1 MRTFELGK
9 IIPCTPDEA
18 WNAVIDFPSRT
29 IHGPAYRRSDL
40 PDGPEPRPGNRIE
53 LQIGRDKF
61 TSLMTVVQEP
71 EMFGHRT
78 VGPGFSVEFSYR
90 VRPCSDADPGFTS
103 DDDGHAHLTVEA
115 EYGGWLGS
123 LIARL
128 RPGACRRYV
137 AGELATI
144 ESASKSVSA
153 EPVTE

>member
-9 IIPCTPDEA
+9 ILPCTPEEA
-18 WNAVIDFPSRT
+18 WNAVTDFPSRT
-29 IHGPAYRRSDL
+29 IHGPAYHRSDL
-40 PDGPEPRPGNRIE
+40 PDGNEPRPGNRIE

-71 EMFGHRT
+71 EVLSHRAI
-78 VGPGFSVEFSYR
+78 GPGFSVEFTYR
-90 VRPCSDADPGFTS
+90 VRLCSDGDPGYTS
-103 DDDGHAHLTVEA
+103 DDDGNAHLTVEA

-137 AGELATI
+137 AGELAAI
-144 ESASKSVSA
+144 DSRAKSVSA
-153 EPVTE
+153 EPVVD

>member
-9 IIPCTPDEA
+9 ILPCTPGEA

-40 PDGPEPRPGNRIE
+40 PDGNEPRPGNRIE

-71 EMFGHRT
+71 EMLSHRAI
-78 VGPGFSVEFSYR
+78 GPGFSVEFSYW
-90 VRPCSDADPGFTS
+90 VRPCSDADPGYTS
-103 DDDGHAHLTVEA
+103 DDDGNAFLTVQA

-123 LIARL
+123 FIARV

-137 AGELATI
+137 AGEMAAI
-144 ESASKSVSA
+144 NSASRSVSA
-153 EPVTE
+153 EPVAD

>member
-9 IIPCTPDEA
+9 ILPCAPDEA
-18 WNAVIDFPSRT
+18 WNSVIDFPSRT

-40 PDGPEPRPGNRIE
+40 PDGQEPRPGNRIE

-71 EMFGHRT
+71 RMLSHRT
-78 VGPGFSVEFSYR
+78 VGPGFSVEFSYW
-90 VRPCSDADPGFTS
+90 VRPCSDADPGYTS
-103 DDDGHAHLTVEA
+103 DDDGNAYLTVQA

-137 AGELATI
+137 AGELAAI
-144 ESASKSVSA
+144 DSGAKSVFA
-153 EPVTE
+153 EPVTD

>member
-1 MRTFELGK
+1 
-9 IIPCTPDEA
+9 
-18 WNAVIDFPSRT
+18 
-29 IHGPAYRRSDL
+29 
-40 PDGPEPRPGNRIE
+40 

-90 VRPCSDADPGFTS
+90 VRPCSDADSGFTS

-123 LIARL
+123 LIARF

-137 AGELATI
+137 AGELAAI

>member
-40 PDGPEPRPGNRIE
+40 PDGTEPRPGNRIE

-137 AGELATI
+137 AGELAAI

-153 EPVTE
+153 EPVIE

>member
-1 MRTFELGK
+1 MQTFELGK
-9 IIPCTPDEA
+9 ILPCTPYEA

-40 PDGPEPRPGNRIE
+40 LDGKEPRPGNRID

-71 EMFGHRT
+71 QMLSHRT
-78 VGPGFSVEFSYR
+78 VGPGFSVELSYWIR
-90 VRPCSDADPGFTS
+90 LCSDADPGYTS
-103 DDDGHAHLTVEA
+103 DDYGNAYLTVQA
-115 EYGGWLGS
+115 EYAGWLGS

-137 AGELATI
+137 AGELAAI
-144 ESASKSVSA
+144 DSGAKSVSA
-153 EPVTE
+153 EPVTD

>member
-9 IIPCTPDEA
+9 ILPCTPGEA
-18 WNAVIDFPSRT
+18 WNAVVDFPSRT

-40 PDGPEPRPGNRIE
+40 PDGKEPRPGNRIE

-71 EMFGHRT
+71 QMLSHRT
-78 VGPGFSVEFSYR
+78 VGPGFFVEFSYW
-90 VRPCSDADPGFTS
+90 VRLCSDADPGYTS
-103 DDDGHAHLTVEA
+103 DDDGNAYLTVQA

-137 AGELATI
+137 AGELAAIDSGT
-144 ESASKSVSA
+144 KSVSA
-153 EPVTE
+153 EPVVD

>member
-1 MRTFELGK
+1 MQTFELGK
-9 IIPCTPDEA
+9 ILPCTPDEA

-40 PDGPEPRPGNRIE
+40 PDGQEPRPGNRIE

-71 EMFGHRT
+71 EMLSHRT
-78 VGPGFSVEFSYR
+78 VGPGFSVEFSYW
-90 VRPCSDADPGFTS
+90 VRPCSDADPGYTS
-103 DDDGHAHLTVEA
+103 DDDGNAYLTVQA
-115 EYGGWLGS
+115 EYAGWLGS

-137 AGELATI
+137 AGELAAI
-144 ESASKSVSA
+144 DSGAKSVFA
-153 EPVTE
+153 EPVTD

>member
-9 IIPCTPDEA
+9 ILPCAPGDA

-40 PDGPEPRPGNRIE
+40 PDGKEPRPGNRIE

-61 TSLMTVVQEP
+61 TSLMIVVQEP
-71 EMFGHRT
+71 EMLSHRA
-78 VGPGFSVEFSYR
+78 VGPGFSVEFSYW
-90 VRPCSDADPGFTS
+90 VRFCSDADPGYTS
-103 DDDGHAHLTVEA
+103 DDDGNAYLTVQA
-115 EYGGWLGS
+115 EYAGWLGS

-137 AGELATI
+137 AGELAAI
-144 ESASKSVSA
+144 DSGAKSVFA
-153 EPVTE
+153 EPVTD

>member
-9 IIPCTPDEA
+9 ILPCTPDEA

-40 PDGPEPRPGNRIE
+40 PDGQEPRPGNRIE

-71 EMFGHRT
+71 EMLSHRT
-78 VGPGFSVEFSYR
+78 VGPGFSVEFSYW
-90 VRPCSDADPGFTS
+90 VRLCSDADPGYTS
-103 DDDGHAHLTVEA
+103 DDDGNAYLTVQA

-137 AGELATI
+137 SGELAAI
-144 ESASKSVSA
+144 DSGAKSVFA
-153 EPVTE
+153 EPVTD

>member
-1 MRTFELGK
+1 MRSFEHGK
-9 IIPCTPDEA
+9 ILPCTPEEA

-40 PDGPEPRPGNRIE
+40 PDGREPSPGNRIE

-71 EMFGHRT
+71 EMLSHRT
-78 VGPGFSVEFSYR
+78 VGPGFSVEFSYW
-90 VRPCSDADPGFTS
+90 VRLCSDADPGYTS
-103 DDDGHAHLTVEA
+103 DDDGNAYLTVEA

-137 AGELATI
+137 AGELAAI
-144 ESASKSVSA
+144 NSASRSVSA
-153 EPVTE
+153 EPVAD

>member
-9 IIPCTPDEA
+9 ILACTPDEA
-18 WNAVIDFPSRT
+18 WNAVVDFPSRT

-40 PDGPEPRPGNRIE
+40 PDGPEPKPGNRIE

-61 TSLMTVVQEP
+61 TSLITVVHQP
-71 EMFGHRT
+71 EMLSHRT

-90 VRPCSDADPGFTS
+90 VRLCSDADSGYTS
-103 DDDGHAHLTVEA
+103 DDYGNTHVTVET
-115 EYGGWLGS
+115 EYGGWLGA

-137 AGELATI
+137 AGELAAI
-144 ESASKSVSA
+144 DSASKSVSA
-153 EPVTE
+153 EPVAD

>member
-40 PDGPEPRPGNRIE
+40 PDGTEPRPGNRIE
-53 LQIGRDKF
+53 FQIGRDKF

-90 VRPCSDADPGFTS
+90 VRLCSDADPGFTS

-137 AGELATI
+137 AGELAAI

>member
-40 PDGPEPRPGNRIE
+40 PDGTEPRPGNRIE

-137 AGELATI
+137 AGELAAI